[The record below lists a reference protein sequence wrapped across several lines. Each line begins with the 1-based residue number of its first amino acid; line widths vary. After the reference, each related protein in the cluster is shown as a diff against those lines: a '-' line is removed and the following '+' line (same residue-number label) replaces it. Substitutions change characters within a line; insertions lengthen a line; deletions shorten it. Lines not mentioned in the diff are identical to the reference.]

1 VVNKDVQIISRY
13 IKSAFSQLYCLKFL
27 LKLANI
33 SRSYEENKAA
43 LFSIYGVNLFFCVI
57 KRKRHWRLLLMVCLV
72 VKCSER
78 SSTRRCRGDETRASE
93 WSNWCL
99 YLVSSC
105 RRSLPSRVS
114 SGSWSAGSGSG
125 LWSDTTWLTG
135 SRRSPRVRVVVA
147 YTSSPRRRPTS
158 ETAATEPLA
167 VFGHL
172 PEVLL
177 QQEVEFM
184 MDGWHKG
191 GTAYSRHLQQMRSTL
206 ICLARRRLKWSALK
220 HWSNAQ
226 TVVQAISDLF
236 PVYDRRQRCLVFRW
250 WIKTVVKLPFPV
262 S

>member
-1 VVNKDVQIISRY
+1 MALLLMSFYIAANREYLTKTQIISRY
-13 IKSAFSQLYCLKFL
+13 IKSAFPQLYCIKFL

-135 SRRSPRVRVVVA
+135 SRLAPRVRVVVA
-147 YTSSPRRRPTS
+147 YTSRPRRRPTP
-158 ETAATEPLA
+158 EPAATEPLA
-167 VFGHL
+167 VSVHQ
-172 PEVLL
+172 P
-177 QQEVEFM
+177 EVEFHPKTVLQL
-184 MDGWHKG
+184 DGWH
-191 GTAYSRHLQQMRSTL
+191 A
-206 ICLARRRLKWSALK
+206 W
-220 HWSNAQ
+220 
-226 TVVQAISDLF
+226 
-236 PVYDRRQRCLVFRW
+236 
-250 WIKTVVKLPFPV
+250 
-262 S
+262 